1 MNFAKN
7 SFIVNNKLQLA
18 IVDKRIPKNME
29 TNLNNMGVS
38 IIKSTCCSNT
48 YEAIKYHPDISVCKL
63 NDNNI
68 VVAPNVYN
76 YYKDV
81 LKPYGFNV
89 ICGDS
94 IIKNKYPYNI
104 HYNIVILKNFAI
116 HNFKYTDKVI
126 LSYLEKNNIKK
137 INVSQGYC
145 KCSICIVDDNS
156 LITSDEGIYKEVIKY
171 GIDCLLIEKG
181 HSDLFELNYGFIGGC
196 SFLLSSNELVF
207 LGNIRNHPDY
217 DKIVDFVESKNKK
230 LVSLSDD
237 KLLDLGSVIPLLEY

>member
-7 SFIVNNKLQLA
+7 SFILNSRLCLA

-29 TNLNNMGVS
+29 DNLNNLGVN
-38 IIKSTCCSNT
+38 IIKSTSCNNT
-48 YEAIKYHPDISVCKL
+48 YDAIKYHPDISVCKL

-68 VVAPNVYN
+68 VVAPNVYD
-76 YYKDV
+76 YYKNA

-94 IIKNKYPYNI
+94 TIKNKYPYNI

-126 LSYLEKNNIKK
+126 LKYLEENNIKK

-156 LITSDEGIYKEVIKY
+156 LITSDEGIYKEVIKHD
-171 GIDCLLIEKG
+171 IDCFTNRKRT
-181 HSDLFELNYGFIGGC
+181 Y
-196 SFLLSSNELVF
+196 
-207 LGNIRNHPDY
+207 
-217 DKIVDFVESKNKK
+217 
-230 LVSLSDD
+230 
-237 KLLDLGSVIPLLEY
+237 